1 MDTATT
7 FADAEA
13 KFVSLLE
20 SKPLP
25 VTKLLAL
32 IHSTTVRNNKQDE
45 EWTNVI
51 MQELIEAGDFN
62 GLYLVVKSCTPALVA
77 KQGADGIL
85 NDLKRSC
92 KDRLILAFIDTVPF
106 ASQPLEVSFQQLDT
120 LLDLAPGAQV
130 VDKTW
135 GFGTVKRLDNFYKR
149 ITIDFSGKQGHN
161 LTFKTASETLTRAA
175 HNHIFTIRHNNPEEI
190 KRLIKEQPGE
200 FVKMAICSFG
210 KMPIPKLESTLIGN
224 HFLKPSEWKTFW
236 ENARKA
242 LKSDPLVVIPAK
254 RTDFIEL
261 LTEAA
266 AYDDNWFSNLGSEKD
281 PQIILN
287 AVLELESFK
296 KIESLDETRR
306 EIVKNRLG
314 FALKGAHNTDPA
326 LYVRLV
332 VLYSRHGLEPE
343 IFKPECEDHIEDP
356 HTHLWG
362 RNRFIKAALKLPV
375 RDVSNM
381 VAFLLQEGDSARE
394 KLLLALPEMPYN
406 LLNETLLALR
416 DTEDA
421 ALACR
426 KLLLAPKAPPILINW
441 IFRNRTELAHWNLP
455 PLLDLLQHAIITVET
470 TLSGENLRMQNA
482 LKKLFESG
490 KWLEDMFA
498 ELSEAHRQMLFERIQ
513 ASPAWDPTTQRSL
526 LARMLK
532 LDPAL
537 AEYKRLAAADDEPA
551 AHLTSWRSLAVHQML
566 YKKMVEVDL
575 PKNSND
581 IAIARSYG
589 DLRENF
595 EYQAAKDYQRQ
606 LLQKQAEMQLELEQI
621 KGSDFANVS
630 TERVAPGTTVELLTE
645 DGVKKSYT
653 ILGEWDRD
661 EELNIISNKTRMA
674 ECLLGKE
681 SGDKVRIPGSGGEQ
695 NAEILAIS
703 PLSQAVTNW
712 ISATPEPII

>member
-1 MDTATT
+1 MDTAIT
-7 FADAEA
+7 FAEAET

-20 SKPLP
+20 SRPLP

-32 IHSTTVRNNKQDE
+32 IHSTTVKNNKQEE

-62 GLYLVVKSCTPALVA
+62 GLYLVVKSCTSALVA
-77 KQGADGIL
+77 KLGATGIL

-106 ASQPLEVSFQQLDT
+106 TSQPLEDSFRQLDI
-120 LLDLAPGAQV
+120 LLDLSPGAQV

-135 GFGTVKRLDNFYKR
+135 GFGTVTRLDNFYKR
-149 ITIDFSGKQGHN
+149 ITIDFNGKRGHN

-175 HNHIFTIRHNNPEEI
+175 HNHIFTLRHNHPEEI
-190 KRLIKEQPGE
+190 ARLIKEQPGE

-210 KMPIPKLESTLIGN
+210 KMPIPKLEATLIGN
-224 HFLKPSEWKTFW
+224 NFLKPFEWKAFW

-266 AYDDNWFSNLGSEKD
+266 AYDDIWFANLGSEKD

-287 AVLELESFK
+287 SVLELEEFK
-296 KIESLDETRR
+296 KIEALDETRQ
-306 EIVKNRLG
+306 EIVKNRLS
-314 FALKGAHNTDPA
+314 FAIKGAHNTNPA
-326 LYVRLV
+326 QYVRLV
-332 VLYSRHGLEPE
+332 IFCSQHGIEPD
-343 IFKPECEDHIEDP
+343 IFKPECDDHIEDP
-356 HTHLWG
+356 HTHLW
-362 RNRFIKAALKLPV
+362 RSNRFIKAALKLPV

-381 VAFLLQEGDSARE
+381 VAFLLQKGDSARE
-394 KLLLALPEMPYN
+394 RLLIALPDMPYN
-406 LLNETLLALR
+406 LLNETLLALKES
-416 DTEDA
+416 EDA

-426 KLLLAPKAPPILINW
+426 KLLLAPKAPPILVNW
-441 IFRNRTELAHWNLP
+441 IFRYRTELTHWNLP
-455 PLLDLLQHAIITVET
+455 PLMDLLQHAIITVET
-470 TLSGENLRMQNA
+470 TLNGENLRMQNA

-498 ELSEAHRQMLFERIQ
+498 ELNEGHRQMLFERIQ
-513 ASPAWDPTTQRSL
+513 ASPAWDPTTQRAL

-537 AEYKRLAAADDEPA
+537 ADRKRIATADDEPA
-551 AHLTSWRSLAVHQML
+551 VHLTSWRSLAVHQML

-606 LLQKQAEMQLELEQI
+606 LLQKQAEMQQELELI

-630 TERVAPGTTVELLTE
+630 TEKVAPGTTVALLTE

-661 EELNIISNKTRMA
+661 EELDIISNKTRMA
-674 ECLLGKE
+674 ECLLGRKAGE
-681 SGDKVRIPGSGGEQ
+681 KVTIPGSGGEQ
-695 NAEILAIS
+695 NAEILAIT
-703 PLSQAVTNW
+703 PLSQAITNW
-712 ISATPEPII
+712 IAATPEPTV